1 MIRYEIAFHPHAGV
15 SILYRC
21 LQEVALLSRSAIEE
35 ARRHLPGFPAA
46 EYLPRPTRRTPEG
59 RFQYVPGAWTAATRA
74 SVVTEFRGT
83 KRKYDPTKWR
93 QLRTDFCDIWSLVLE
108 EVAAP
113 TAQFFRE
120 HGALRV
126 FAAEA
131 GGGGDCFFLSTA
143 VVLMQARAVHP
154 RLLNL
159 FTSDEVTDWDD
170 RTTVAA
176 ALRKIVGRHMRAKT
190 PKAFLN
196 FVVGCLVRETARTWL
211 DDWSMIALLRGS
223 PFAFLKDAN
232 DVLGAEVTDDAM
244 LVRYKE
250 GDSSVTRSKRVR
262 SGTAALVSLR
272 DAVSTALETCG
283 NTHWA
288 TDVDFVALATE
299 LNLGFII
306 AGNTWTQTSVVR
318 GSGDTSNKPVCDKSI
333 RMLD

>member
-1 MIRYEIAFHPHAGV
+1 M
-15 SILYRC
+15 
-21 LQEVALLSRSAIEE
+21 
-35 ARRHLPGFPAA
+35 
-46 EYLPRPTRRTPEG
+46 
-59 RFQYVPGAWTAATRA
+59 
-74 SVVTEFRGT
+74 TEFRGT

-108 EVAAP
+108 EVATP

-176 ALRKIVGRHMRAKT
+176 ALRKIVGQRMRAKT

-196 FVVGCLVRETARTWL
+196 FVVGCLVREAARTWL

-232 DVLGAEVTDDAM
+232 DVLGAEVVDDAM

-262 SGTAALVSLR
+262 SGTAALVSLQH
-272 DAVSTALETCG
+272 AVSAALETCG

-318 GSGDTSNKPVCDKSI
+318 GSGDTSNKRVCDKSI

>member
-1 MIRYEIAFHPHAGV
+1 M
-15 SILYRC
+15 SILYHC

-46 EYLPRPTRRTPEG
+46 EHLPRPTRRTPEG
-59 RFQYVPGAWTAATRA
+59 RFQYVGAWTATRA

-83 KRKYDPTKWR
+83 KRKCDPTKWR

-108 EVAAP
+108 EVATP

-120 HGALRV
+120 RGALRV
-126 FAAEA
+126 FAAEG

-159 FTSDEVTDWDD
+159 FTSDEVTDCDD

-176 ALRKIVGRHMRAKT
+176 ALRKIFGRRTRAKT

-196 FVVGCLVRETARTWL
+196 FVVGCLVREAARTWL

-232 DVLGAEVTDDAM
+232 DVLGAEVVDDAM

-262 SGTAALVSLR
+262 SGTAALVSLQ

-283 NTHWA
+283 NTI
-288 TDVDFVALATE
+288 
-299 LNLGFII
+299 GQQ
-306 AGNTWTQTSVVR
+306 TWTLLRWPRSSILASSLLEILGPR
-318 GSGDTSNKPVCDKSI
+318 RLLFEAPVTHLTNVCAINPYECWTNDI
-333 RMLD
+333 T

>member
-1 MIRYEIAFHPHAGV
+1 MIRYEIAFHPQARV

-21 LQEVALLSRSAIEE
+21 SQEVALLSRSAIEE

-46 EYLPRPTRRTPEG
+46 EHLPRPARRTPEG
-59 RFQYVPGAWTAATRA
+59 RFQYVPGAWTAATKA

-93 QLRTDFCDIWSLVLE
+93 QLRTDFCDIWSLSLE
-108 EVAAP
+108 EVATP

-159 FTSDEVTDWDD
+159 FTSDEVADWDD
-170 RTTVAA
+170 RITVAA

-190 PKAFLN
+190 PKAFLK
-196 FVVGCLVRETARTWL
+196 FVVGCLVREAARTWL
-211 DDWSMIALLRGS
+211 DRTLAWLSFCFLERRQRCSRSRSCRRRHASSLQRG
-223 PFAFLKDAN
+223 
-232 DVLGAEVTDDAM
+232 
-244 LVRYKE
+244 RQ
-250 GDSSVTRSKRVR
+250 
-262 SGTAALVSLR
+262 LR
-272 DAVSTALETCG
+272 DEEQESAFWHCG
-283 NTHWA
+283 PGVFAGCREHCSRSLWEYSLGNRRRLCCVGHGAQSWLHHCWKYLDP
-288 TDVDFVALATE
+288 DVCCSRL
-299 LNLGFII
+299 
-306 AGNTWTQTSVVR
+306 R
-318 GSGDTSNKPVCDKSI
+318 
-333 RMLD
+333 

>member
-1 MIRYEIAFHPHAGV
+1 M
-15 SILYRC
+15 
-21 LQEVALLSRSAIEE
+21 
-35 ARRHLPGFPAA
+35 
-46 EYLPRPTRRTPEG
+46 
-59 RFQYVPGAWTAATRA
+59 
-74 SVVTEFRGT
+74 TEFRGT

-93 QLRTDFCDIWSLVLE
+93 Q
-108 EVAAP
+108 
-113 TAQFFRE
+113 E

-143 VVLMQARAVHP
+143 VVLMQARAVHL

-159 FTSDEVTDWDD
+159 FTSDEVADWDD

-176 ALRKIVGRHMRAKT
+176 TLRKIVGRRMHAKT

-196 FVVGCLVRETARTWL
+196 FVVGCLVREAARTWL
-211 DDWSMIALLRGS
+211 DDWSMITLLRGS

-232 DVLGAEVTDDAM
+232 DVLGAEVVDDTM

-262 SGTAALVSLR
+262 SGTAALVSLQH
-272 DAVSTALETCG
+272 AVSAALETCG

-288 TDVDFVALATE
+288 TDIDFVALATE

-306 AGNTWTQTSVVR
+306 AGNTWAQTSVVR
-318 GSGDTSNKPVCDKSI
+318 GPGHI
-333 RMLD
+333 